1 MLKDENYETNIIKKD
16 LKKLNPSPS

>member
-1 MLKDENYETNIIKKD
+1 MLKDENYEKNIIKKD